1 MLINDMLTIFFSCV
15 KKLLG
20 MIEAFSDLE
29 YIANGFRNG
38 FKLGLCHSP
47 QVVATVKEKS
57 RNQEHLIKKLHA
69 VVDFGRIIGTFE
81 KLPIQD
87 IMISPIYVIPKA
99 NSEKWRM
106 IFDLSAP
113 HGTSVNDNIPTH
125 NREVK
130 YCNIRDVVTHVL
142 SLNEPDQAY
151 FAKLDISD
159 AYRMVPITKSE
170 WQFLGIK
177 VDGQYYIDTR

>member
-1 MLINDMLTIFFSCV
+1 
-15 KKLLG
+15 
-20 MIEAFSDLE
+20 MIEAFPDLE
-29 YIANGFRNG
+29 NIANGFRNG

-125 NREVK
+125 NHEVK
-130 YCNIRDVVTHVL
+130 YYNIRDVVTHVL
-142 SLNEPDQAY
+142 SLNKHDQAY

-159 AYRMVPITKSE
+159 AYRMVSITKSE
-170 WQFLGIK
+170 WQFLGMK
-177 VDGQYYIDTR
+177 VDGQYYIDT